1 MTNLIPKVSTSREP
15 KLSEP
20 TTAPRVLVI
29 DDESSITDL
38 VSLALGFQGYKVE
51 KASGAREGLE
61 KVRSFSPDIILLDV
75 MMPELDGFEVA
86 RRLRMEKIDTPI
98 IFLTAKDTTEDKVSG
113 LKIGGDDY
121 VTKPFS
127 LEELAA
133 RVDAII
139 RRTKKD
145 NEISTRLVFADLILD
160 LETHE
165 VFRKGQQVE
174 LTSTEF
180 NLLQYLMENARRVV
194 SKSQILDHVWHYDFG
209 GDANIVETY
218 ISYLRRKIDSDSE
231 PSLIR
236 TVRGAGYSMRMPNS
250 YDAQ

>member
-1 MTNLIPKVSTSREP
+1 MTTLYSNRNRLQLADKNTS
-15 KLSEP
+15 
-20 TTAPRVLVI
+20 PRVLVI
-29 DDESSITDL
+29 DDELSI
-38 VSLALGFQGYKVE
+38 SMALTYQGYTVE
-51 KASGAREGLE
+51 KALGARDGLD
-61 KVRSFSPDIILLDV
+61 KVRTFSPDIILLDI

-86 RRLRMEKIDTPI
+86 RRLRMERNETPI

-113 LKIGGDDY
+113 LKLGADDY

-133 RVDAII
+133 RVDAVV
-139 RRTKKD
+139 RRTKKGG
-145 NEISTRLVFADLILD
+145 EHPSRVVFADLILD
-160 LETHE
+160 VETHE
-165 VFRKGQQVE
+165 VFRRGQPIE

-194 SKSQILDHVWHYDFG
+194 SKTQILDHVWHYDFG

-218 ISYLRRKIDSDSE
+218 VSYLRKKIDAEDE

-236 TVRGAGYSMRMPNS
+236 TVRGAGYSLRMPSNFEGS
-250 YDAQ
+250 